1 VIRAGRLV
9 RPHWWPGVAA
19 WALWALSVLGLPVP
33 SVSAWLDH
41 LSRQAGRP
49 ELAQLSGGSV
59 VAPCW
64 RR

>member
-1 VIRAGRLV
+1 M
-9 RPHWWPGVAA
+9 
-19 WALWALSVLGLPVP
+19 LGLPV
-33 SVSAWLDH
+33 VVWLDH

-49 ELAQLSGGSV
+49 DLAQLSGGSV